1 MSKQRKRI
9 GPYRLLA
16 ELGTG
21 GMGSVWHAVHE
32 VLQREVAIKE
42 LLAKA
47 AKDREAI
54 ERFRREGMALAQLKH
69 ESIVGI
75 HDLLISADKLY
86 MVLEYVD
93 GLVLVDLI
101 KAGPLPWDVVAIL
114 GASLASALEHAH
126 FHKVIHR
133 DVKPGNIMLSKAGEV
148 KLMDFGIARDQ
159 LLGDLTRT
167 GLAVG
172 TPSYMAPEIL
182 RGEKADALSDLYSL
196 GVTLYECASGK
207 RPFARA
213 DSQKTFAAIVS
224 GKYEPLH
231 RVAPALPRR
240 FCRIVERCLRRDP
253 RRRFQAAADLREAFE
268 RLLAE
273 RGAKSN
279 HRARVVGFLASQKHI
294 SETEALTCIDAAELL
309 ETAAANY
316 GLARRRSWRV
326 ALALA
331 VVGAAGVL
339 GWWAGQQPW
348 LPRGLPTSLLP

>member
-1 MSKQRKRI
+1 
-9 GPYRLLA
+9 
-16 ELGTG
+16 
-21 GMGSVWHAVHE
+21 
-32 VLQREVAIKE
+32 
-42 LLAKA
+42 
-47 AKDREAI
+47 
-54 ERFRREGMALAQLKH
+54 
-69 ESIVGI
+69 
-75 HDLLISADKLY
+75 
-86 MVLEYVD
+86 
-93 GLVLVDLI
+93 
-101 KAGPLPWDVVAIL
+101 
-114 GASLASALEHAH
+114 
-126 FHKVIHR
+126 
-133 DVKPGNIMLSKAGEV
+133 
-148 KLMDFGIARDQ
+148 
-159 LLGDLTRT
+159 
-167 GLAVG
+167 
-172 TPSYMAPEIL
+172 MAPEIL

-253 RRRFQAAADLREAFE
+253 RKRFQAAADLREAFE

-279 HRARVVGFLASQKHI
+279 HRARVVGFLASRKHI